1 MPILDVVS
9 GATDLSLDA
18 SYVGGALPS
27 AGDTV
32 YLNAGTATIVTG
44 LTAVALNRFVIGT
57 QFRGKFGTPSTT
69 VSMRVDNG
77 TAPKVEIEGSV
88 FVNIAAHTTGG
99 ITTLVVNAPGIPV
112 YLGGTG
118 TFATV
123 KAKTGQVEVGAGAVV
138 TTFINNGSSAM
149 VQDNATAITTVE
161 ATGGRTVSK
170 RGVTT
175 WTQGGTAQG
184 LILEDEAITTLNIDG
199 SSLFNHQSTGTIG
212 TMNKRGQATYTPA
225 GALRDT
231 IVTTINNYGTGRLV
245 GQSKQIRLTY
255 STLND
260 FSEGGTSVDD
270 SAGLSG
276 EV

>member
-1 MPILDVVS
+1 MAILDVVS
-9 GATDLSLDA
+9 GATDLDLDA
-18 SYVGGALPS
+18 SWVGGAKPS
-27 AGDTV
+27 AGDTG
-32 YLNAGTATIVTG
+32 YLNSGTATITNG
-44 LTAVALNRFVIGT
+44 LTGDLLNRFVIGSG
-57 QFRGKFGTPSTT
+57 FRGKFGTPSSP
-69 VSMRVDNG
+69 VAMRVANG
-77 TAPKVEIEGSV
+77 SAPKMEIEGGT
-88 FVNIAAHTTGG
+88 FVNVSAHTTGG
-99 ITTLVVNAPGIPV
+99 ITTLVINAPGIPV
-112 YLGGTG
+112 YLNGTG

-123 KAKTGQVEVGAGAVV
+123 KAKTGQVEIGAGAVV
-138 TTFINNGSSAM
+138 TTLINMGATITI
-149 VQDNATAITTVE
+149 QDNATAITLLV
-161 ATGGRTVSK
+161 AAAGRAVSK
-170 RGVTT
+170 RAVTT

-212 TMNKRGQATYTPA
+212 TMNKYGQATYTPA

-276 EV
+276 EI